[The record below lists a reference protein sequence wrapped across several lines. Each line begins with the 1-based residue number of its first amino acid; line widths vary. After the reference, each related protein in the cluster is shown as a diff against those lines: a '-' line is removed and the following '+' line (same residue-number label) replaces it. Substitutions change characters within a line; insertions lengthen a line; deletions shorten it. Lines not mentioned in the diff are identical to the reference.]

1 VRIEDN
7 GATTPQIG
15 PFEAGRQVLL
25 RAEMD
30 VIVVLANCPHVLDE
44 RSEYSVAPLRATAW
58 RGPITAAD
66 DPLRNAT
73 PEGQRAFLNTEDYYL
88 R

>member
-1 VRIEDN
+1 ME
-7 GATTPQIG
+7 
-15 PFEAGRQVLL
+15 L
-25 RAEMD
+25 
-30 VIVVLANCPHVLDE
+30 IVVLANCPHVIDP
-44 RSEYSVAPLRATAW
+44 RPDFTVMPLRATAW
-58 RGPITAAD
+58 KGAVTPTD